1 MNNFI
6 FYDTETTGLEE
17 RDFIQI
23 IQIGSIYTNSDL
35 KTIDEI
41 DLLCR
46 PLPWTLVTP
55 KALLVNKKI
64 EIFDAQLTHY
74 VFMKKIR
81 DTWMKWT
88 QKPAVFVTYNGM
100 FFDEELI
107 RRQFFWNLMDPYM
120 TNTDGNTRL
129 DLLPKL
135 APIYTFYRD
144 QFFFPT
150 VNGKVSFKLEAFA
163 KALNIETANA
173 HDALTDCIFLKE
185 LLKSIKDKLPNYFI
199 DMMEKLQKN
208 EQAERLSTEINIF
221 TTRTGKYFPFLLLD
235 HENLNSNKRY
245 IYNLNFDPIVL
256 LNHSLN
262 ELKQCLLDKDTNPL
276 KKINISHTQP
286 VIKLSTLEADN
297 IDLEIDRL
305 ELEKRK
311 NFIEQNPELI
321 ERILAITSTDAEKSY
336 DHDYPE
342 QMIYSM
348 GFPDQYTKDIFKKF
362 HECENA
368 KDCMELINR
377 IDNKI
382 YSEFA
387 SRICAQR
394 YPNDV
399 PEVVLRN
406 CKNLISQRFNEEG
419 PWPKAKTYLAESKKL
434 LESATDSNE
443 RKLIGTVI
451 NSIESNLS

>member
-173 HDALTDCIFLKE
+173 HDDITD
-185 LLKSIKDKLPNYFI
+185 
-199 DMMEKLQKN
+199 
-208 EQAERLSTEINIF
+208 
-221 TTRTGKYFPFLLLD
+221 
-235 HENLNSNKRY
+235 
-245 IYNLNFDPIVL
+245 
-256 LNHSLN
+256 
-262 ELKQCLLDKDTNPL
+262 
-276 KKINISHTQP
+276 
-286 VIKLSTLEADN
+286 
-297 IDLEIDRL
+297 
-305 ELEKRK
+305 
-311 NFIEQNPELI
+311 
-321 ERILAITSTDAEKSY
+321 
-336 DHDYPE
+336 
-342 QMIYSM
+342 
-348 GFPDQYTKDIFKKF
+348 
-362 HECENA
+362 
-368 KDCMELINR
+368 
-377 IDNKI
+377 
-382 YSEFA
+382 
-387 SRICAQR
+387 
-394 YPNDV
+394 
-399 PEVVLRN
+399 
-406 CKNLISQRFNEEG
+406 
-419 PWPKAKTYLAESKKL
+419 
-434 LESATDSNE
+434 
-443 RKLIGTVI
+443 
-451 NSIESNLS
+451 

>member
-1 MNNFI
+1 M
-6 FYDTETTGLEE
+6 
-17 RDFIQI
+17 
-23 IQIGSIYTNSDL
+23 
-35 KTIDEI
+35 
-41 DLLCR
+41 
-46 PLPWTLVTP
+46 
-55 KALLVNKKI
+55 
-64 EIFDAQLTHY
+64 
-74 VFMKKIR
+74 
-81 DTWMKWT
+81 
-88 QKPAVFVTYNGM
+88 
-100 FFDEELI
+100 
-107 RRQFFWNLMDPYM
+107 
-120 TNTDGNTRL
+120 
-129 DLLPKL
+129 
-135 APIYTFYRD
+135 
-144 QFFFPT
+144 
-150 VNGKVSFKLEAFA
+150 
-163 KALNIETANA
+163 
-173 HDALTDCIFLKE
+173 
-185 LLKSIKDKLPNYFI
+185 
-199 DMMEKLQKN
+199 
-208 EQAERLSTEINIF
+208 
-221 TTRTGKYFPFLLLD
+221 LD

-336 DHDYPE
+336 YHDYPE

-377 IDNKI
+377 IDNKV

>member
-35 KTIDEI
+35 ETIDEI

-55 KALLVNKKI
+55 KALLVNRKI
-64 EIFDAQLTHY
+64 EIFDTQLTHY

-107 RRQFFWNLMDPYM
+107 RRQFFWNLMDPYI
-120 TNTDGNTRL
+120 TNTNGNTRL

-144 QFFFPT
+144 QFSFPM

-163 KALNIETANA
+163 KELNIETANA
-173 HDALTDCIFLKE
+173 HDALTDCIFLKG
-185 LLKSIKDKLPNYFI
+185 LLKSIKDKLPNYYL
-199 DMMEKLQKN
+199 DMMEQLQKN
-208 EQAERLSTEINIF
+208 QQADRLSSEINIF
-221 TTRTGKYFPFLLLD
+221 TTRTGKYFPFLLLNY
-235 HENLNSNKRY
+235 ENLNSNKQY
-245 IYNLNFDPIVL
+245 IYNLNFDPADL
-256 LNHSLN
+256 LNLSLS
-262 ELKQCLLDKDTNPL
+262 ELRHFLSDKDTNPL
-276 KKINISHTQP
+276 KNINISHTQP
-286 VIKLSTLEADN
+286 IIKLSTLEADN
-297 IDLEIDRL
+297 IDLEFDRL

-311 NFIEQNPELI
+311 NFIEQNPEFV
-321 ERILAITSTDAEKSY
+321 ERISAITSSDAEKSY
-336 DHDYPE
+336 DHDHPE
-342 QMIYSM
+342 QMIYSI
-348 GFPDQYTKDIFKKF
+348 GFPDQYTKDIFAKF
-362 HECENA
+362 HKCENA

-377 IDNKI
+377 IDNGV

-387 SRICAQR
+387 FRICAQL
-394 YPNDV
+394 YPHDV
-399 PEVVLRN
+399 PEAVLRN
-406 CKNLISQRFNEEG
+406 CKNLVSQRFNEDG